1 MDKNLIS
8 TKEAAEILGI
18 STVAVWK
25 RIQKRQI
32 QAFKVGRAYV
42 VDRRSLGNI
51 YQEMSTDDKKK
62 IEKAVDKVVK
72 DYGSTLKRLG
82 KV

>member
-51 YQEMSTDDKKK
+51 YQEMSADDKKK
-62 IEKAVDKVVK
+62 IDKAVDRAVK

-82 KV
+82 KE

>member
-32 QAFKVGRAYV
+32 HAFKVGRAYV

-51 YQEMSTDDKKK
+51 YQEMSLDDKKR
-62 IEKAVDKVVK
+62 IDKAVDKVVK
-72 DYGSTLKRLG
+72 DYGTTLKRLG
-82 KV
+82 KE